1 MNNKRAMYML
11 VVISILLITL
21 IGYITYIEIRQTD
34 KYTSADTNRKR
45 IVAENNKI
53 KRGSIY
59 DRNMIEL
66 AYSEKDGDIM
76 QRRYPYNNMYSH
88 VIGKVSGEDSEGKTH
103 AELSLLEKKY
113 NSYLMGNDESSELK
127 NTISALTFREKVGND
142 LVLTID
148 HRLQETAYNA
158 MSGYKGAIV
167 ALNPKT
173 GEVLAMVSKPDYNP
187 NLEAYLKEYATYT
200 RKNEGN
206 YFTRATSGAYP
217 PGSTFKIISTA
228 SILENGMEEETYNDT
243 TGEFR
248 IKSADGNPENDF
260 VCKNEEYTY
269 SYGETDLSK
278 AFTLSSNVYYTYM
291 GTKLSSAQMQ
301 NTAGSFFFNKNID
314 FDLPVK
320 KSVFPTKTLTEAE
333 RAISAIG
340 QGDVTVSPLHMALIG
355 ASIANDGVMPKPYL
369 VSKIKAGA
377 VTVDKAKKD
386 ELGRVMSKEDAKKI
400 KDLMLAVVEN
410 GTGTQAKIQGIEVC
424 GKTGTA
430 ENEKTAVEG
439 GIKSKKT
446 HALFVG
452 FAPYDDP
459 EIVVCAVME
468 YAGFGAVH
476 AAPAA
481 RKVMQ
486 KYFELNAQ

>member
-11 VVISILLITL
+11 VVISMLLITL
-21 IGYITYIEIRQTD
+21 IGYITYIEVCHTD

-45 IVAENNKI
+45 ILTENNKV

-59 DRNMIEL
+59 DRNMTEL
-66 AYSEKDGDIM
+66 AYSEKSEGVM

-88 VIGKVSGEDSEGKTH
+88 VIGKVSGEDSEGKIH
-103 AELSLLEKKY
+103 AELSLLEKEY
-113 NSYLMGNDESSELK
+113 NSYLMGRDDSSEVK
-127 NTISALTFREKVGND
+127 NTIMALAMRERKGND
-142 LVLTID
+142 LILTID

-173 GEVLAMVSKPDYNP
+173 GEILAMVSKPDYNP
-187 NLEAYLKEYATYT
+187 NLDAYFREYDRYT
-200 RKNEGN
+200 KNDEGN

-217 PGSTFKIISTA
+217 PGSTFKIITTA
-228 SILENGMEEETYNDT
+228 SAMENDLEDETYNDT
-243 TGEFR
+243 NGEFR
-248 IKSADGNPENDF
+248 IESADGNPENDF
-260 VCKNEEYTY
+260 VCRNEEYTY
-269 SYGETDLSK
+269 SYGETDLEK
-278 AFTLSSNVYYTYM
+278 AFTLSSNVFYTYL
-291 GTKLSSAQMQ
+291 GTKLTSAQMK
-301 NTAGSFFFNKNID
+301 NTAESFLFNKDIE

-320 KSVFPTKTLTEAE
+320 RSVFPTLALTEAE

-340 QGDVTVSPLHMALIG
+340 QGDVTASPLHLALIG
-355 ASIANDGVMPKPYL
+355 ATIANDGVMPRPYL
-369 VSKIKAGA
+369 VSDIKAGA
-377 VTVDKAKKD
+377 VTVKSTRDAD
-386 ELGRVMSKEDAKKI
+386 LGRVMSKEDAEKI
-400 KDLMLAVVEN
+400 KDLMLGVVES
-410 GTGTQAKIQGIEVC
+410 GTGTQAKIQGIQVC

-430 ENEKTAVEG
+430 ENEKTASEG

-459 EIVVCAVME
+459 EIAICAVME

-481 RKVMQ
+481 KKVMQ
-486 KYFELNAQ
+486 KYFEIYG